1 MKNFVYL
8 LVLVFFVSACSSGS
22 NSERPAGWE
31 GDWEA
36 LWVTDSASFEG
47 ISGIT
52 DFTMPGKVTFQ
63 GDKVTI
69 KAFGFE
75 GCVFSKDTLDHS
87 LSWKVSNDSL
97 ILINDEDTPGMVY
110 QIMNKTN
117 DVVEL
122 KLMDDIFLTLSK

>member
-1 MKNFVYL
+1 MKNTIFLAL
-8 LVLVFFVSACSSGS
+8 LILVISACSSGS
-22 NSERPAGWE
+22 NSELPAGWE

-36 LWVTDSASFEG
+36 LWVTDSVSFEG
-47 ISGIT
+47 ITGIT
-52 DFTMPGKVTFQ
+52 DFTMPGKVSFQ
-63 GDKVTI
+63 GDQVTI

-87 LSWKVSNDSL
+87 LTWKVSNDSL

-117 DVVEL
+117 SEVSL